1 MCLAIASHDYFHGY
15 RSTPFTSTSVS
26 ILSTENEK
34 NVDKIRLKKKKAL
47 LAHVTEGYSFRHGWI
62 KPQMTLLCLPS
73 PCLCVGCIP
82 VFCEVA
88 TPAHVILTTIHPTKC
103 DFIFL
108 VVSTKGHEPASLS
121 LEWDQGPT
129 LDPVTEPRGG
139 LQ

>member
-1 MCLAIASHDYFHGY
+1 MLRRKTGLPVYERAAVGCKF
-15 RSTPFTSTSVS
+15 
-26 ILSTENEK
+26 EK
-34 NVDKIRLKKKKAL
+34 EKQNQLKPACIYNNAVKL